1 MTCRS
6 TIELQ
11 DLQLDTRIGTYAV
24 GDVVPDQHVLDLT
37 LSIDP
42 RLVLIAEDGMQHV
55 FDYDPLIAEIDRLA
69 RDTHYDTQ
77 ERLMTRIAAACACY
91 TQIETAEIVLR
102 KSPVRRGSGSLG
114 VRLWVDPATLASMR

>member
-1 MTCRS
+1 MTRRS
-6 TIELQ
+6 TIELR

-77 ERLMTRIAAACACY
+77 ERLMPRIAAACACY
-91 TQIETAEIVLR
+91 AQIETVEIVLR
-102 KSPVRRGSGSLG
+102 KSPVRRRSGSLG
-114 VRLWVDPATLASMR
+114 VRLFVDQTTLASMR

>member
-6 TIELQ
+6 TVELR
-11 DLQLDTRIGTYAV
+11 DLQLETRIGAYAA
-24 GDVVPDQHVLDLT
+24 GDTVPEYHVLDMT

-42 RLVLIAEDGMQHV
+42 RLVLIATDGMQHV
-55 FDYDPLIAEIDRLA
+55 FDYEPLIAEIDRLA
-69 RDTHYDTQ
+69 CDTHYDTQ

-91 TQIETAEIVLR
+91 GQIETAEIVLR

-114 VRLWVDPATLASMR
+114 VRLWVDQTTLASMR

>member
-24 GDVVPDQHVLDLT
+24 GDVAPDQHVLDLT

-55 FDYDPLIAEIDRLA
+55 FDYDPLIADIDRLA

-91 TQIETAEIVLR
+91 AQIETVEIVLR
-102 KSPVRRGSGSLG
+102 KSPVRRRSGSLG
-114 VRLWVDPATLASMR
+114 VRLWVDQTTLASMR

>member
-42 RLVLIAEDGMQHV
+42 RLVLIAKDGMQHV

-77 ERLMTRIAAACACY
+77 ERLITRIAAACACY
-91 TQIETAEIVLR
+91 AQIETAEIVLR

-114 VRLWVDPATLASMR
+114 VRLWVDQTTLASMR